1 MKSIKD
7 VLREKGSEIVAI
19 GPDASVFDAI
29 ELMAKR
35 DIGAVVVK
43 QGDKPIGLFSERD
56 YARKLILV
64 GRASKDTPVSEAMT
78 QHVAYALPS
87 QTVEECMALMT
98 DKHVRHLLV
107 MEQGALLGLV
117 SLGDMVK
124 AIIDEQQFIIEQLE
138 HYISG

>member
-29 ELMAKR
+29 ELMAER

-64 GRASKDTPVSEAMT
+64 GRASKDTPVGEAMT

-117 SLGDMVK
+117 SIGDMVK